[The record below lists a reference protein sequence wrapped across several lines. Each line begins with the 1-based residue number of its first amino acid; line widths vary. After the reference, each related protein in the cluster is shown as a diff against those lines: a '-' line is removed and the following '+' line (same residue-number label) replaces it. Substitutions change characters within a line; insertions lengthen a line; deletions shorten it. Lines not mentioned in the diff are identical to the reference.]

1 MNNIYETDYAYWAEV
16 MAEKL
21 QQREFNSLDI
31 DNLVEEIKDLS
42 RRERDKL
49 LSSIRLIIHHL
60 LKWDYQPQK
69 RSRSWEI
76 TIKRER
82 NNIEFYLEDSPSLK
96 KYLCDEW
103 IKKIYP
109 NACLDAMKETGL
121 NFPDICP
128 YSIIEIL
135 ERQIEIYSK

>member
-1 MNNIYETDYAYWAEV
+1 MVQLYEQDFAQWAEI

-21 QQREFNSLDI
+21 QNRDFSNLDI

-42 RRERDKL
+42 KRERDKL

-103 IKKIYP
+103 IKKIYK

-121 NFPDICP
+121 DFPDICP
-128 YSIIEIL
+128 YSISEIL
-135 ERQIEIYSK
+135 ERQIER